1 MSTLDRP
8 IEDDDD
14 ISHDSEAYR
23 RWKGTDTIAPKSKQE
38 EVLGKDPHPTVGL
51 DAVLPLAF
59 MSFFAT
65 AWCSFLI
72 VFNVIGG
79 EGGPPFLFIQI
90 FMVPFYAVGLFLL
103 YMVYGG
109 IYNLFVDKDTGII
122 AKNLSTLNRPVAT
135 FSFLPSSQSYL
146 LLLSCLFA

>member
-8 IEDDDD
+8 IEDDD

-23 RWKGTDTIAPKSKQE
+23 RWKGDADNTPQSE
-38 EVLGKDPHPTVGL
+38 YLGKGPHPTAGL
-51 DAVLPLAF
+51 DTALPLAF

-65 AWCSFLI
+65 AWCSFLM

-90 FMVPFYAVGLFLL
+90 FLVPFYGVGLFLL
-103 YMVYGG
+103 YRVYGG

-122 AKNLSTLNRPVAT
+122 AKTLALLIGLWPPYA
-135 FSFLPSSQSYL
+135 FYL
-146 LLLSCLFA
+146 LVNHIFFF

>member
-8 IEDDDD
+8 IEDDD

-23 RWKGTDTIAPKSKQE
+23 RWKGTDSKAPKSKQE
-38 EVLGKDPHPTVGL
+38 EVLGKGPHPTAGL
-51 DAVLPLAF
+51 DTALPLAF

-90 FMVPFYAVGLFLL
+90 FLVPFYGVGLFLL
-103 YMVYGG
+103 YTVYGG
-109 IYNLFVDKDTGII
+109 TYNLFVHKDTGII
-122 AKNLSTLNRPVAT
+122 AKMLALFIGLWPPLA
-135 FSFLPSSQSYL
+135 FYL
-146 LLLSCLFA
+146 IVTRILFG

>member
-1 MSTLDRP
+1 MNPL
-8 IEDDDD
+8 EDDD

-23 RWKGTDTIAPKSKQE
+23 RWKGGTDNIAPQSKQE
-38 EVLGKDPHPTVGL
+38 EVLGKGPHPTVGL
-51 DAVLPLAF
+51 DTAFPLAF
-59 MSFFAT
+59 RSFFPT

-72 VFNVIGG
+72 VFNIMGQQMG

-90 FMVPFYAVGLFLL
+90 FMVPFYGVGIFLL

-122 AKNLSTLNRPVAT
+122 AKILALFIGLWPPLA
-135 FSFLPSSQSYL
+135 FYL
-146 LLLSCLFA
+146 IVNSILKMI

>member
-1 MSTLDRP
+1 MNPL
-8 IEDDDD
+8 EDDD

-23 RWKGTDTIAPKSKQE
+23 RWKGDTDTPQTE
-38 EVLGKDPHPTVGL
+38 YLGNAVVPHPTAGL
-51 DAVLPLAF
+51 DTVLPLAF

-90 FMVPFYAVGLFLL
+90 FLVPFYGVGLFLL

-122 AKNLSTLNRPVAT
+122 AKTLALLIGLWPPYAFYLLVTRI
-135 FSFLPSSQSYL
+135 SFL
-146 LLLSCLFA
+146 LFA

>member
-23 RWKGTDTIAPKSKQE
+23 RWKGDADNTSQSKQ
-38 EVLGKDPHPTVGL
+38 DPTVGL
-51 DAVLPLAF
+51 DTAIPLAF

-72 VFNVIGG
+72 VFNIILRFGG
-79 EGGPPFLFIQI
+79 EGAPPFLFIPI
-90 FMVPFYAVGLFLL
+90 FMVPF
-103 YMVYGG
+103 
-109 IYNLFVDKDTGII
+109 
-122 AKNLSTLNRPVAT
+122 
-135 FSFLPSSQSYL
+135 
-146 LLLSCLFA
+146 

>member
-8 IEDDDD
+8 IEDDD

-23 RWKGTDTIAPKSKQE
+23 RWKGGTDNPLQSKQ
-38 EVLGKDPHPTVGL
+38 DPTVGL
-51 DAVLPLAF
+51 DTAIPLAF

-90 FMVPFYAVGLFLL
+90 FMVPFYGVGLFLL
-103 YMVYGG
+103 YTVYGG
-109 IYNLFVDKDTGII
+109 TYNLFVHKDTGII
-122 AKNLSTLNRPVAT
+122 AKMLALFIGLWPPYA
-135 FSFLPSSQSYL
+135 FYL
-146 LLLSCLFA
+146 IVTRILFA

>member
-1 MSTLDRP
+1 MSTLGP
-8 IEDDDD
+8 IEDEDD

-23 RWKGTDTIAPKSKQE
+23 RWKGDADNTPQSKQ
-38 EVLGKDPHPTVGL
+38 DPTVGL
-51 DAVLPLAF
+51 DTAIPLAF

-90 FMVPFYAVGLFLL
+90 FMVPFYGVGLFLL

-135 FSFLPSSQSYL
+135 FSVLPYSQ
-146 LLLSCLFA
+146 

>member
-8 IEDDDD
+8 IEDDD

-23 RWKGTDTIAPKSKQE
+23 RWKGTDSKAPKSKQE
-38 EVLGKDPHPTVGL
+38 EVLGKGPHPTAGL
-51 DAVLPLAF
+51 DTAIPLAF

-72 VFNVIGG
+72 VFNIMGQQMG

-90 FMVPFYAVGLFLL
+90 FMVPFYGVGLFLL

-122 AKNLSTLNRPVAT
+122 AKILALLIGLWPPLA
-135 FSFLPSSQSYL
+135 FYL
-146 LLLSCLFA
+146 IVNSILKMI

>member
-1 MSTLDRP
+1 MSTL
-8 IEDDDD
+8 EDDD

-23 RWKGTDTIAPKSKQE
+23 RWKGGTDNTPQSKQE
-38 EVLGKDPHPTVGL
+38 EVLAGL
-51 DAVLPLAF
+51 DTALPLAF

-72 VFNVIGG
+72 VFNIVMGQMG

-103 YMVYGG
+103 YTVYGG
-109 IYNLFVDKDTGII
+109 TYNLFVGKDTGII
-122 AKNLSTLNRPVAT
+122 TKMLALLIGLWPLLA
-135 FSFLPSSQSYL
+135 FYL
-146 LLLSCLFA
+146 LISRTLIF

>member
-8 IEDDDD
+8 IEDDD

-23 RWKGTDTIAPKSKQE
+23 RWKGGTDNIAPQSKQE
-38 EVLGKDPHPTVGL
+38 EVLGKGPHPTAGL
-51 DAVLPLAF
+51 DTAIPLAF

-72 VFNVIGG
+72 VFNIMGQQMG

-90 FMVPFYAVGLFLL
+90 FMVPFYGVGVFLL

-122 AKNLSTLNRPVAT
+122 AKMLALFIGLWPPLA
-135 FSFLPSSQSYL
+135 FYL
-146 LLLSCLFA
+146 IVNSILKMI

>member
-8 IEDDDD
+8 IEDDD

-23 RWKGTDTIAPKSKQE
+23 RWKGATDNPLQSKQ
-38 EVLGKDPHPTVGL
+38 DPTVGL
-51 DAVLPLAF
+51 DTAIPLAF

-72 VFNVIGG
+72 VFNIMGQQMG

-90 FMVPFYAVGLFLL
+90 FMVPFYGVGVFLL

-122 AKNLSTLNRPVAT
+122 AKMLALFIGLWPPLA
-135 FSFLPSSQSYL
+135 FYL
-146 LLLSCLFA
+146 IVNSILKMI

>member
-1 MSTLDRP
+1 MNPL
-8 IEDDDD
+8 EDDD

-23 RWKGTDTIAPKSKQE
+23 RWKGDTDTSQSE
-38 EVLGKDPHPTVGL
+38 YLGKGPHPTAGL
-51 DAVLPLAF
+51 DTALPLAF

-65 AWCSFLI
+65 AWCSFLM

-90 FMVPFYAVGLFLL
+90 FLVPFYGVGLFLL

-109 IYNLFVDKDTGII
+109 TYNLFVDKETGII
-122 AKNLSTLNRPVAT
+122 AKMLALFIGLWPPLA
-135 FSFLPSSQSYL
+135 FYL
-146 LLLSCLFA
+146 IVTRILFG

>member
-8 IEDDDD
+8 IEDDD

-23 RWKGTDTIAPKSKQE
+23 RWKGDADNTSQSKQ
-38 EVLGKDPHPTVGL
+38 DPTVGL
-51 DAVLPLAF
+51 DTAIPLAF

-65 AWCSFLI
+65 AWCSFLM

-90 FMVPFYAVGLFLL
+90 FLVPFYGVGLFLL
-103 YMVYGG
+103 YRVYGG

-122 AKNLSTLNRPVAT
+122 AKTLALLIGLWPPYAFYLIVNRI
-135 FSFLPSSQSYL
+135 FF
-146 LLLSCLFA
+146 F

>member
-8 IEDDDD
+8 IEDDD
-14 ISHDSEAYR
+14 ISHDSDAYR

-51 DAVLPLAF
+51 DAALPLAF

-90 FMVPFYAVGLFLL
+90 FMVPFYGVGLFLL

-122 AKNLSTLNRPVAT
+122 AKTLALLIGLWPPLA
-135 FSFLPSSQSYL
+135 FYL
-146 LLLSCLFA
+146 LVNRIFFF

>member
-1 MSTLDRP
+1 MNPL
-8 IEDDDD
+8 EDDD

-23 RWKGTDTIAPKSKQE
+23 RWKGGTDTPQSE
-38 EVLGKDPHPTVGL
+38 YLGKGPHPTAGL
-51 DAVLPLAF
+51 DTALPLAF

-90 FMVPFYAVGLFLL
+90 FMVPFYGVGYSCFTQFMEELTTFL
-103 YMVYGG
+103 Y
-109 IYNLFVDKDTGII
+109 IKIQ
-122 AKNLSTLNRPVAT
+122 ALS
-135 FSFLPSSQSYL
+135 QK
-146 LLLSCLFA
+146 C

>member
-1 MSTLDRP
+1 MSTL
-8 IEDDDD
+8 EDDD

-23 RWKGTDTIAPKSKQE
+23 RWKGGTDTPQSE
-38 EVLGKDPHPTVGL
+38 YLGKGPHPTAGL
-51 DAVLPLAF
+51 DTALPLAF

-122 AKNLSTLNRPVAT
+122 AKTLALLIGLWPPLA
-135 FSFLPSSQSYL
+135 FYL
-146 LLLSCLFA
+146 LVNSTFFF

>member
-8 IEDDDD
+8 IEDDD

-23 RWKGTDTIAPKSKQE
+23 RWKGGTDNPLRSKQ
-38 EVLGKDPHPTVGL
+38 DPTVGL
-51 DAVLPLAF
+51 DTAIPLAF

-79 EGGPPFLFIQI
+79 EGGPPFLLIQI
-90 FMVPFYAVGLFLL
+90 FLVPFYGIGIFLL
-103 YMVYGG
+103 YRVYGG
-109 IYNLFVDKDTGII
+109 IYNLFVDKETGII
-122 AKNLSTLNRPVAT
+122 AKMLALFIGLWPPYAFYLLVTRI
-135 FSFLPSSQSYL
+135 SFL
-146 LLLSCLFA
+146 FA

>member
-38 EVLGKDPHPTVGL
+38 EVLGKDPHPIVGL
-51 DAVLPLAF
+51 DAAIPLAF

-65 AWCSFLI
+65 AWCSFLM

-90 FMVPFYAVGLFLL
+90 FLVPFYGVGLFLL
-103 YMVYGG
+103 YRVYGG

-122 AKNLSTLNRPVAT
+122 AKTLALLIGLWPPLA
-135 FSFLPSSQSYL
+135 FYL
-146 LLLSCLFA
+146 IVNSILKMI

>member
-8 IEDDDD
+8 REDDD

-23 RWKGTDTIAPKSKQE
+23 RWKGATDNPLQSKQ
-38 EVLGKDPHPTVGL
+38 DPTVGL
-51 DAVLPLAF
+51 DTALPLAF

-90 FMVPFYAVGLFLL
+90 FLVPFYGVGLFLL

-109 IYNLFVDKDTGII
+109 IYNLFVDK
-122 AKNLSTLNRPVAT
+122 
-135 FSFLPSSQSYL
+135 
-146 LLLSCLFA
+146 

>member
-1 MSTLDRP
+1 MKLTVGGKEIQTLLNQN
-8 IEDDDD
+8 ILEK
-14 ISHDSEAYR
+14 A
-23 RWKGTDTIAPKSKQE
+23 
-38 EVLGKDPHPTVGL
+38 PHPTAGL
-51 DAVLPLAF
+51 DTALPLAF

-90 FMVPFYAVGLFLL
+90 FLVPFYGVGLFLL
-103 YMVYGG
+103 YRVYGG

-122 AKNLSTLNRPVAT
+122 AKTLALLIGLWPPYA
-135 FSFLPSSQSYL
+135 FYL
-146 LLLSCLFA
+146 LVTRIPFLLFA

>member
-1 MSTLDRP
+1 MNPL
-8 IEDDDD
+8 EDDD

-23 RWKGTDTIAPKSKQE
+23 RWKGGTDTPQSE
-38 EVLGKDPHPTVGL
+38 YLGKGPHPTTGL
-51 DAVLPLAF
+51 DTALPLAF

-90 FMVPFYAVGLFLL
+90 FLVPFYGVGLFLL

-122 AKNLSTLNRPVAT
+122 AKTLALLIGLWPPYAFYLLVTRI
-135 FSFLPSSQSYL
+135 SFL
-146 LLLSCLFA
+146 FA

>member
-38 EVLGKDPHPTVGL
+38 EYLGKGPHPTVGL
-51 DAVLPLAF
+51 DTALSLAF
-59 MSFFAT
+59 KSFFAT

-72 VFNVIGG
+72 VFNIILRFGG
-79 EGGPPFLFIQI
+79 EGAPRFFSSRYLWSH
-90 FMVPFYAVGLFLL
+90 FMG
-103 YMVYGG
+103 
-109 IYNLFVDKDTGII
+109 
-122 AKNLSTLNRPVAT
+122 
-135 FSFLPSSQSYL
+135 
-146 LLLSCLFA
+146 

>member
-1 MSTLDRP
+1 MERHRHHS
-8 IEDDDD
+8 
-14 ISHDSEAYR
+14 
-23 RWKGTDTIAPKSKQE
+23 PKSKQE
-38 EVLGKDPHPTVGL
+38 EYLGKGPHPTVGL
-51 DAVLPLAF
+51 DTALSLAF
-59 MSFFAT
+59 KSFFAT

-72 VFNVIGG
+72 VFNIILRFGG

-90 FMVPFYAVGLFLL
+90 FMVPFYGVGLFLL

>member
-8 IEDDDD
+8 IEDDD

-23 RWKGTDTIAPKSKQE
+23 RWKGGTDNPLQSKQE
-38 EVLGKDPHPTVGL
+38 EVLGKGPHPTAGL
-51 DAVLPLAF
+51 DTALPLAF
-59 MSFFAT
+59 RSFFAT

-72 VFNVIGG
+72 VFNIMGQQMG

-90 FMVPFYAVGLFLL
+90 FMVPFYGVGLFLL

-122 AKNLSTLNRPVAT
+122 AKILTLFIGLWPPLA
-135 FSFLPSSQSYL
+135 FYL
-146 LLLSCLFA
+146 IVNSIFFF

>member
-8 IEDDDD
+8 IEDDD
-14 ISHDSEAYR
+14 ISHDSDVYR
-23 RWKGTDTIAPKSKQE
+23 RWKGTDSKAPKSKQE

-51 DAVLPLAF
+51 DAALPLAF

-90 FMVPFYAVGLFLL
+90 FMVPF
-103 YMVYGG
+103 
-109 IYNLFVDKDTGII
+109 
-122 AKNLSTLNRPVAT
+122 
-135 FSFLPSSQSYL
+135 
-146 LLLSCLFA
+146 

>member
-8 IEDDDD
+8 IEDDD

-38 EVLGKDPHPTVGL
+38 EYLGKGPHPTAGL
-51 DAVLPLAF
+51 DTALPLAF

-65 AWCSFLI
+65 AWCSFLM

-90 FMVPFYAVGLFLL
+90 FLVPFYGGGLFLL

-122 AKNLSTLNRPVAT
+122 AKILTLFIGLWPPYAFYLLVTRI
-135 FSFLPSSQSYL
+135 SFL
-146 LLLSCLFA
+146 FA